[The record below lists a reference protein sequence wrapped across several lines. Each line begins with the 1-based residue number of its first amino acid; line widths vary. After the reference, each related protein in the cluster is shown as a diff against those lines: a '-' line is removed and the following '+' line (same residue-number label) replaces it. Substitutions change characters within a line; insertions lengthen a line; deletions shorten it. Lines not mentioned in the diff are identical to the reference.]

1 MNKKYLSALLFGA
14 VLIASTGTFT
24 SCKDYDDDI
33 QALQST
39 VNSQQSALDALTK
52 QVSTLENAAEAAQTT
67 ADEAKEAAQKA
78 AEEAA
83 KAQATGD
90 EALAQAKAA
99 EANAQAAL
107 AAAEEAKAEALK
119 AVDEKIQ
126 QLREEINEGIV
137 TDINDLNNRLAEIA
151 GLIEGVQGDLNELGI
166 EVAENAAEIDDVWQ
180 AIATLNAAHEQYE
193 LQLSTL
199 ENYKNTLEKETI
211 PGLNKSIE
219 ILGKDIEEL
228 KSKISDVEGTLAQE
242 VETINATIEQA
253 KDELNEA
260 INSTKDELNKTI
272 EKVKTDLT
280 DEISRIDKEI
290 DSIQSD
296 IIKINAGLNQLH
308 ILVAARLSS
317 ISFAPDNFVDGVE
330 AVVFNSLVYADWTK
344 LEETKESLADEKKL
358 STAALATASYH
369 FNPSTFN
376 LDNATY
382 QFIDR
387 EANLISR
394 AGATA
399 TDLFTV
405 EEGPVANIEDG
416 TVDFK
421 LRRTNVPT
429 TQPEEKDIN
438 IVALQATLDESI
450 LSEAEKGSNVV
461 ITSPYVE
468 VYDATITQE
477 DLFISDKETLK
488 KDGATAH
495 YALTAQDAQNEE
507 PRYEVIYDKEFDL
520 ASLVATCLFDDEA
533 NTHNAF
539 DTDAYKLSYRFA
551 VAETAYNI
559 PSDATITNQQTV
571 IECTDAEKGLYKV
584 SDKIL
589 REAIGRTPILRVELV
604 DESGRVVRRGF
615 VKVEVIAEKSADM
628 TQAKSFDLVYGCASD
643 VFTFELDE
651 EWMRENVYR
660 TITSSRDDV
669 SLSHEEFWN
678 MYEVSG
684 VTMEK
689 NGKAFSGTT
698 LGVVNG
704 DPATGTATK
713 KVVWSGTHGDLG
725 EIGQTGSVF
734 VGTVVLTNKIQASEY
749 PAKVSLVMTIN
760 VTLPAVSGEFVKN
773 EVYWSGDAFISNV
786 NYPES
791 ETDIA
796 DNCLFE
802 TKLGDAFSSIKL
814 SELPK
819 CIATYYKVAK
829 VYSGN
834 TDLTSENG
842 VYINGDSA
850 DDQVISL
857 DKTNDKIKAALN
869 SQDGLSA
876 IVEYVVKFESGD
888 VVKVTEFVVN
898 FVRPVNLNMPA
909 GLSVIDAK
917 TGGDIVDFGGA
928 QLLTDWRNYAITEPG
943 TEDVL
948 ARGGV
953 WRHNPAAHETTV
965 IPGWYEVKQ
974 AAQWNIVL
982 KDVVIDNPVDVYG
995 GTVDVR
1001 ITWFNAENQ
1010 YTEQRSFTVETIY
1023 DSKAT
1028 VATILDSKITAYIG
1042 DNTPDGYYYG
1052 GYVMG
1057 NINYTQTKTATTI
1070 KAIESIE
1077 YIPAEVVYHEP
1088 QVVVEECTFVAPNR
1102 LGEYDG
1108 EIVGCWQWIDQSQI
1122 VTNTVPG
1129 AYWNF
1134 YGPFGELTLDVTK
1147 ATTNLDYN
1155 GGKLPSNVTLTQVGN
1170 TVKYENIGTPVNYSY
1185 NIYIPAS
1192 ISYGWGTANATLTIT
1207 VNPATTK

>member
-33 QALQST
+33 QGLQAQVDGLSANIQELQAAAGKYVTSVTYDENTGVLT
-39 VNSQQSALDALTK
+39 VVGGTGGTYQLPMPAHVPSYTLEINGNQVVLKADGTT
-52 QVSTLENAAEAAQTT
+52 VSTATLPEVDIPDVDIPEIPDAFDPEQLSWGDDGYLYYGDVKIEGVEKPDAPASITEI
-67 ADEAKEAAQKA
+67 KEGGVVVGYII
-78 AEEAA
+78 
-83 KAQATGD
+83 TINGD
-90 EALAQAKAA
+90 EAVFYVNAK
-99 EANAQAAL
+99 
-107 AAAEEAKAEALK
+107 
-119 AVDEKIQ
+119 
-126 QLREEINEGIV
+126 
-137 TDINDLNNRLAEIA
+137 
-151 GLIEGVQGDLNELGI
+151 
-166 EVAENAAEIDDVWQ
+166 
-180 AIATLNAAHEQYE
+180 
-193 LQLSTL
+193 
-199 ENYKNTLEKETI
+199 
-211 PGLNKSIE
+211 
-219 ILGKDIEEL
+219 
-228 KSKISDVEGTLAQE
+228 
-242 VETINATIEQA
+242 
-253 KDELNEA
+253 
-260 INSTKDELNKTI
+260 
-272 EKVKTDLT
+272 
-280 DEISRIDKEI
+280 
-290 DSIQSD
+290 
-296 IIKINAGLNQLH
+296 
-308 ILVAARLSS
+308 LSS
-317 ISFAPDNFVDGVE
+317 ITFAPNYFVDGVE
-330 AVVFNSLVYADWTK
+330 AVVFNSLVYADWSKMGEDKAT
-344 LEETKESLADEKKL
+344 LPDEKKL
-358 STAALATASYH
+358 STASLATASYH
-369 FNPSTFN
+369 FNPSSFN

-387 EANLISR
+387 EADLISR

-405 EEGPVANIEDG
+405 EAGPTANVEEG
-416 TVDFK
+416 TVDFT

-429 TQPEEKDIN
+429 TQPEKDIN
-438 IVALQATLDESI
+438 TVALQATLKDNI
-450 LSEAEKGSNVV
+450 LTDAEKGQDYV

-982 KDVVIDNPVDVYG
+982 KDVVIDDPVDVFG
-995 GTVDVR
+995 GTANVTILWYNIR
-1001 ITWFNAENQ
+1001 GNS

-1028 VATILDSKITAYIG
+1028 VEVVLNSKVDAYIAENTPEGYLLGSSSTGYTYTQATAY
-1042 DNTPDGYYYG
+1042 
-1052 GYVMG
+1052 
-1057 NINYTQTKTATTI
+1057 NIVKVI
-1070 KAIESIE
+1070 DSIE

-1129 AYWNF
+1129 AYWDF